1 MTDSP
6 ENNDRFLA
14 AQQRL
19 QDLLNSVELQSSSD
33 EILLEENSGFTEM
46 CPSCESTEDWGTSSW
61 CPNCGYYPKTGKSV
75 FDDSAVEGLELDL
88 DEDNDE
94 NAHKDEIDEDESSH
108 ILITGILLGLIAS
121 TGIGVYFF
129 APQLLPEPFR
139 RNASL
144 AVIETEEQPLEV
156 IPDQPEELD
165 LSSDTEAIDGLS
177 EDEIASLDPEG
188 DSALLTQIEDQP
200 PGYHETSEGIV
211 EDKIYQN
218 DYAIIGYSTNAEGEL
233 RSVLLAGIH
242 ARTKRPA
249 FAGKF
254 SISIRD
260 KNFLTALQ
268 ESLDN
273 HRTKKPPV
281 PNPYNARWTTPSI
294 FCTIHHNGVTPDG
307 RILEGQMISFRDRTL
322 FPASSDSETE
332 TSTLGDSS
340 AGSQTGKTSESS

>member
-19 QDLLNSVELQSSSD
+19 QDLLNSVELQSSSE
-33 EILLEENSGFTEM
+33 EILLEEGSGFSEM

-88 DEDNDE
+88 DDGGSDHE
-94 NAHKDEIDEDESSH
+94 NELDEDESSH
-108 ILITGILLGLIAS
+108 ILITGIMLGLLAS
-121 TGIGVYFF
+121 TGLGVYFF
-129 APQLLPEPFR
+129 APQLLPEGLR
-139 RNASL
+139 RNASV
-144 AVIETEEQPLEV
+144 AVVETDEQPVE
-156 IPDQPEELD
+156 
-165 LSSDTEAIDGLS
+165 T
-177 EDEIASLDPEG
+177 
-188 DSALLTQIEDQP
+188 IEDQP
-200 PGYHETSEGIV
+200 SEEPVITEVETIAPTEAEIASVDSEDDPSLRAEIEDEQPGYFETSEGIV

-218 DYAIIGYSTNAEGEL
+218 DYAIIGYSTNADGEL

-254 SISIRD
+254 SISVRD
-260 KNFLTALQ
+260 PKFLTALQ

-307 RILEGQMISFRDRTL
+307 RILEGQMTSFRDRTL
-322 FPASSDSETE
+322 IPANNDSETD
-332 TSTLGDSS
+332 TSALGDSS
-340 AGSQTGKTSESS
+340 AGSQASKTSESS